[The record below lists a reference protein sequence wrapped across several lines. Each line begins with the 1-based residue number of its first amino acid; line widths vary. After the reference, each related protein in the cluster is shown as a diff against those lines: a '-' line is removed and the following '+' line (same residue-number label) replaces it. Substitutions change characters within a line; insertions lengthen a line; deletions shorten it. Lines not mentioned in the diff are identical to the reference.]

1 MTTPG
6 DSGPPDKG
14 KNVERGTLGKYV
26 KRMST
31 VFKREKSSKS
41 APVLA
46 PEAPSTPR
54 TEQRPPKPTEEVA
67 KQDSTKPQVIPVT
80 PLTPGVSAPPTP
92 TTRDMDR
99 NAMQQERARAL
110 FAKYGLTLESHEWIA
125 APAAKPAVE
134 RVEKSIRM
142 RVHRSCHRCGSLYG
156 SDKVCRRCEHKR
168 CKKCPRYPKK
178 KTPEE
183 KQAEK
188 EKESAEQPKRKRVLT
203 IRTRGGD
210 ELVYQPARQRIRR
223 TCHMCEKVF
232 VPATAAICNNCQ
244 HVRCTRCAREPAKLN
259 KWPAGYP
266 GDAELDSE
274 TEVEKQLDKFRRT
287 WRKPRM
293 RVRWQCE
300 QCSSLFLNNSPQCPG
315 CGHERCDRCTRSP
328 VRKPEKGEQFDADV
342 VAAVEAKLR
351 AMEVDD
357 DSPSS
362 AAEAT

>member
-1 MTTPG
+1 MTTPADTG
-6 DSGPPDKG
+6 AVDKG

-31 VFKREKSSKS
+31 VFKREKSNKS
-41 APVLA
+41 VPTLA
-46 PEAPSTPR
+46 PEPSSTPQVAQQQPVEKEVAQPDQTILEVAPATPITPAVSVPSTP
-54 TEQRPPKPTEEVA
+54 T
-67 KQDSTKPQVIPVT
+67 TKE
-80 PLTPGVSAPPTP
+80 
-92 TTRDMDR
+92 MDR

-125 APAAKPAVE
+125 APAPKPTVQ

-142 RVHRSCHRCGSLYG
+142 RVHRSCHRCGTLYG
-156 SDKVCRRCEHKR
+156 SDKVCLQCEHKR
-168 CKKCPRYPKK
+168 CKKCPRFPKK

-188 EKESAEQPKRKRVLT
+188 EGMEQPKRKRMLT

-223 TCHMCEKVF
+223 NCHVCENLF
-232 VPATAAICNNCQ
+232 VPATANVCNSCQ
-244 HVRCTRCAREPAKLN
+244 HVRCTKCPREPAKLS
-259 KWPAGYP
+259 KWPDGYP
-266 GDAELDSE
+266 GDAEPDSE
-274 TEVEKQLDKFRRT
+274 TEVEKQLEKFRRT
-287 WRKPRM
+287 WRKPRT

-300 QCSSLFLNNSPQCPG
+300 KCNGLFHNNSPQCPG
-315 CGHERCDRCTRSP
+315 CGHERCDKCTRSP
-328 VRKPEKGEQFDADV
+328 VRKPEKGEHFDSQV

-351 AMEVDD
+351 AMDVDD
-357 DSPSS
+357 NSAPS